1 MEYRRRRAIS
11 DSAYVRIDR
20 VAGRARANRFI
31 MPVMASNLSP
41 ELEQLRAEI
50 AAAAAR
56 MIAEDGT
63 DYGTAKRKAVEL
75 CVGSRRGGGGKIRG
89 EFLPDNAQIEEEVR
103 IYNELFF
110 ADTQPAR
117 LLHLRQLAAE
127 MMAELAQFKPHL
139 TGAVLNG
146 TAGEHSDIHLHLFV
160 DSPKDVE
167 MFLFNKNVQFE
178 LSASPPLKT
187 GGNNDQ
193 VETVSFMYKKEA
205 LHLTLYETDDLRGS
219 IRAASGKRAERTIR
233 ADLNAVLALID
244 KEED

>member
-1 MEYRRRRAIS
+1 
-11 DSAYVRIDR
+11 
-20 VAGRARANRFI
+20 
-31 MPVMASNLSP
+31 MPLMASNLSP

-56 MIAEDGT
+56 MIAEDGA

-75 CVGSRRGGGGKIRG
+75 CVGGKRGGGGKTRG
-89 EFLPDNAQIEEEVR
+89 DFLPDNAQIEEEVR

-110 ADTQPAR
+110 AGTQPAR
-117 LLHLRQLAAE
+117 LLHLRKIAAE
-127 MMAELAQFKPHL
+127 IMAELVQFHPYL

-146 TAGEHSDIHLHLFV
+146 TAGEHSDIYLHLFV

-167 MFLFNKNVQFE
+167 IFLFNKNVQFE
-178 LSASPPLKT
+178 VSSSPPLKT
-187 GGNNDQ
+187 GGNNDP
-193 VETVSFMYKKEA
+193 VETLSFMYKKEG

-219 IRAASGKRAERTIR
+219 IRAASGGRILR
-233 ADLNAVLALID
+233 ADLNTVLALID

>member
-1 MEYRRRRAIS
+1 
-11 DSAYVRIDR
+11 
-20 VAGRARANRFI
+20 
-31 MPVMASNLSP
+31 MPVMTSNLSP

-56 MIAEDGT
+56 MIAEDGA

-75 CVGSRRGGGGKIRG
+75 CVGSKRGGGKIRG
-89 EFLPDNAQIEEEVR
+89 EYLPDNAQIEEEVR

-117 LLHLRQLAAE
+117 LLHLRRIAAE
-127 MMAELAQFKPHL
+127 IMGELRQFRPYL

-146 TAGEHSDIHLHLFV
+146 TAGAHSDIHLHLFV

-167 MFLFNKNVQFE
+167 IFLFNKNVQFE
-178 LSASPPLKT
+178 LSTSPPLKT
-187 GGNNDQ
+187 SGNNDP
-193 VETVSFMYKKEA
+193 VETVSFMYKKEG

-219 IRAASGKRAERTIR
+219 IRAASGKRAER
-233 ADLNAVLALID
+233 ADLNAVLALIHQED
-244 KEED
+244 KQKED

>member
-1 MEYRRRRAIS
+1 
-11 DSAYVRIDR
+11 
-20 VAGRARANRFI
+20 

-56 MIAEDGT
+56 MIAEDGA
-63 DYGTAKRKAVEL
+63 DYGTAKRKALEL
-75 CVGSRRGGGGKIRG
+75 CVGSTRARSGS
-89 EFLPDNAQIEEEVR
+89 FMPDNAQIEDEVR

-117 LLHLRQLAAE
+117 LLHLRQLAVE
-127 MMAELAQFKPHL
+127 IMGELAQFRPYL

-146 TAGEHSDIHLHLFV
+146 TAGEHSDIYLHLFV

-167 MFLFNKNVQFE
+167 IFLFNKNVQFE
-178 LSASPPLKT
+178 LSSSPSLKS
-187 GGNNDQ
+187 GGNNDP
-193 VETVSFMYKKEA
+193 VETVSFMYKREG
-205 LHLTLYETDDLRGS
+205 LHLTLYETDDLRGN
-219 IRAASGKRAERTIR
+219 IRAASGKRMER
-233 ADLNAVLALID
+233 ADLNTVLALIN